1 MLSMTLDPIE
11 GHKIGEHPLIVQLL
25 KGCCN
30 VKPPQ
35 PRYNSLWDPEVVISY
50 FSSLG
55 PNDGLSLTLL
65 SRKLAMLLELATISR
80 VAEICSILYK
90 SIKFSS
96 SAVSFSFSRLKKS
109 QHTGPL
115 QSYVLQRFEGLNCP
129 VACLEA
135 YLSATKDFRTEDNGT
150 LFLSVRRPHKTIL
163 SSTLGHW
170 LKASLKDAGFDEFS
184 AHSVRDTAASSA

>member
-25 KGCCN
+25 KGCYN

-65 SRKLAMLLELATISR
+65 SRKLAMLLALATISR
-80 VAEICSILYK
+80 AAEICSILYM
-90 SIKFSS
+90 SIKFSR

-109 QHTGPL
+109 QHL
-115 QSYVLQRFEGLNCP
+115 QYNTTVHYNLMYYNGSRGLIARLL
-129 VACLEA
+129 V
-135 YLSATKDFRTEDNGT
+135 
-150 LFLSVRRPHKTIL
+150 
-163 SSTLGHW
+163 
-170 LKASLKDAGFDEFS
+170 
-184 AHSVRDTAASSA
+184 